1 MKCPRCGADMKEGQM
16 YCEHCGREIQ
26 IVPEFDPALETSLH
40 KALSNVGTQ
49 IAEKASE
56 DSKPETDAGQSA
68 VPGKQPSVKNRRKER
83 WKVFAGLF
91 AAAALCAGMSLIFW
105 HHTPEY
111 RYEKA
116 AAQMKEKS
124 YNSAAELLELLV
136 EQDPRNVEYLNALS
150 SCYYFEG
157 KLEEAKEL
165 CLTILDMDASCED
178 AYRRCVAIYE
188 KQNDYAA
195 INALM
200 QSCPDVQIQSRYLDY
215 MANPPEFDLQS
226 GTYREAQNL
235 KLIGNAAGTI
245 YFTTDGSVPDENSQ
259 VYTSPIPLKDGGYEI
274 KALFVNHYG
283 IASDISSANYY
294 IDISRPDAPYVT
306 PLPGNYG
313 KPVRIEVDVP
323 DGCSVYYTMDK
334 TEPTASSTRY
344 EEPFWLPVGYSTF
357 KFVTIAP
364 DGVTGSV
371 TECNYTLNLHP
382 LLSMEAASNQL
393 LLTLKNAGVVNSLQ
407 GDVPDG
413 DGRNLYTFKYALTIN
428 NHHYYLY
435 REYHELDGES
445 NATGNDYV
453 VNYMSGECYRAE
465 KQEDKSFKLY
475 AIEQPENGQE

>member
-1 MKCPRCGADMKEGQM
+1 M
-16 YCEHCGREIQ
+16 
-26 IVPEFDPALETSLH
+26 
-40 KALSNVGTQ
+40 
-49 IAEKASE
+49 
-56 DSKPETDAGQSA
+56 
-68 VPGKQPSVKNRRKER
+68 
-83 WKVFAGLF
+83 
-91 AAAALCAGMSLIFW
+91 
-105 HHTPEY
+105 
-111 RYEKA
+111 
-116 AAQMKEKS
+116 
-124 YNSAAELLELLV
+124 
-136 EQDPRNVEYLNALS
+136 
-150 SCYYFEG
+150 
-157 KLEEAKEL
+157 
-165 CLTILDMDASCED
+165 
-178 AYRRCVAIYE
+178 
-188 KQNDYAA
+188 
-195 INALM
+195 
-200 QSCPDVQIQSRYLDY
+200 
-215 MANPPEFDLQS
+215 
-226 GTYREAQNL
+226 
-235 KLIGNAAGTI
+235 
-245 YFTTDGSVPDENSQ
+245 PDENSQ

-407 GDVPDG
+407 GDVPNG

>member
-40 KALSNVGTQ
+40 KALSDVGTQ

-56 DSKPETDAGQSA
+56 DSKPETDAGQST
-68 VPGKQPSVKNRRKER
+68 VPEKQPSMKNRRKER

-124 YNSAAELLELLV
+124 YDSAAELLELLV
-136 EQDPRNVEYLNALS
+136 EQDPRN
-150 SCYYFEG
+150 
-157 KLEEAKEL
+157 
-165 CLTILDMDASCED
+165 
-178 AYRRCVAIYE
+178 YE

-200 QSCPDVQIQSRYLDY
+200 QSCPDVQIQSQYLDY

-306 PLPGNYG
+306 PLPGNYD

-371 TECNYTLNLHP
+371 TECNYTLDLHP

>member
-1 MKCPRCGADMKEGQM
+1 
-16 YCEHCGREIQ
+16 
-26 IVPEFDPALETSLH
+26 
-40 KALSNVGTQ
+40 
-49 IAEKASE
+49 
-56 DSKPETDAGQSA
+56 
-68 VPGKQPSVKNRRKER
+68 
-83 WKVFAGLF
+83 
-91 AAAALCAGMSLIFW
+91 
-105 HHTPEY
+105 
-111 RYEKA
+111 
-116 AAQMKEKS
+116 
-124 YNSAAELLELLV
+124 
-136 EQDPRNVEYLNALS
+136 
-150 SCYYFEG
+150 
-157 KLEEAKEL
+157 
-165 CLTILDMDASCED
+165 MDASCED

-371 TECNYTLNLHP
+371 TECNYTLDLHP

>member
-40 KALSNVGTQ
+40 KALSDVGTQ

-56 DSKPETDAGQSA
+56 DSKPETDAGQST
-68 VPGKQPSVKNRRKER
+68 VLEKQPSMKNRRKKR

-91 AAAALCAGMSLIFW
+91 AVAALCAGMSLIFW

-124 YNSAAELLELLV
+124 YDSAAELLELLI

-306 PLPGNYG
+306 PLPGNYD

-371 TECNYTLNLHP
+371 TECNYTLDLHP